1 MGRVYSDSGRAGD
14 CQCKGKEGGSSRA
27 FDSGLSVHPWGACV
41 CVHKPEGV
49 CSWGLH
55 AHVGCVCVDNM
66 HSPRGAPGWPRL
78 PPQGTL
84 PSGWEPSAHRGAW
97 DTPPHP
103 TLECQ
108 EERAERS

>member
-1 MGRVYSDSGRAGD
+1 MIAATL
-14 CQCKGKEGGSSRA
+14 KGTGNGSRLEHGPGIKET
-27 FDSGLSVHPWGACV
+27 VPWGACV

-78 PPQGTL
+78 PPQGEAAAL
-84 PSGWEPSAHRGAW
+84 DHLGDLS
-97 DTPPHP
+97 
-103 TLECQ
+103 
-108 EERAERS
+108 